1 MNITSL
7 ALRDLMVSEDNVR
20 TSYDDESITE
30 LAESIRS
37 QGLIS
42 PLVVMP
48 RGVGYQILA
57 GHRRFKALLK
67 VHDRDTKIPC
77 VVKDQLDSTGYTQL
91 MLVENL
97 QRSDLD
103 PIDEARGYQRLVDG
117 GMTRDAIAKSIGKS
131 GAYITKRLALLELPE
146 ELTEAVSSKTMALE
160 TAYKLSGLSHDTLQE
175 IVTQA
180 KKKPDSLSNISQWQ
194 IDSLKRDEANKIA
207 QEKLQKFVA
216 GFANVVDNLPDTPHQ
231 YVGRFDGNT
240 IDQYMPGHDDIVVNR
255 KSFIHVYTPGNDE
268 EESDPWDAYHE
279 ACDAVRQAYR
289 AEVANY
295 QVARKMLV
303 KSFIND
309 PKWAHRDAMIEAGIR
324 RTLRDDYNIIDE
336 YVDFAGLND
345 EFDEEAFEDFIEA
358 SRENL
363 MKVFMVYASSD
374 CDEQWFHDLLKDNG
388 IVAPVMGPLPEEPED
403 EDEDDEEINTCLCE
417 IPFTGYCDS
426 CKSKDFVE
434 PENEDEDNDFN
445 ELDDDNTSYVDDTPD
460 ENLAYEGSQYD
471 PYE

>member
-1 MNITSL
+1 MDITSIRL
-7 ALRDLMVSEDNVR
+7 GDLMVSKDNVR
-20 TSYDDESITE
+20 TSYDEETIDE
-30 LAESIRS
+30 LAQSIRT
-37 QGLIS
+37 QGLLT
-42 PLVVMP
+42 PLLVMP
-48 RGVGYQILA
+48 QGVGYQIIA
-57 GHRRFKALLK
+57 GHRRFKALHQ
-67 VHDRDTKIPC
+67 VQDREDSVPC
-77 VVKDQLDSTGYTQL
+77 VVIDAVNTTEYTQL

-97 QRSDLD
+97 QRADLD
-103 PIDEARGYQRLVDG
+103 PIDEARGYKRLVDN
-117 GMTRDAIAKSIGKS
+117 GMTRDAVAKSIGKS

-160 TAYKLSGLSHDTLQE
+160 TAYKLSSLSHDTLQE

-194 IDSLKRDEANKIA
+194 IDSLKRNEANKIA

-216 GFANVVDNLPDTPHQ
+216 GFTNVVDNLPDTPHR

-255 KSFIHVYTPGNDE
+255 KSFIHVYTPGSDD

-295 QVARKMLV
+295 QVACKMLV

-324 RTLRDDYNIIDE
+324 RTLLADYNIIEE
-336 YVDFAGLND
+336 YADFAGLD
-345 EFDEEAFEDFIEA
+345 DDFDEYAFRNFIDA

-363 MKVFMVYASSD
+363 MKVFMVLAASD
-374 CDEQWFHDLLKDNG
+374 CDEPWFHDLLRDNG
-388 IVAPVMGPLPEEPED
+388 IVAPVMGPLPDEPED
-403 EDEDDEEINTCLCE
+403 EDDD
-417 IPFTGYCDS
+417 D
-426 CKSKDFVE
+426 DF
-434 PENEDEDNDFN
+434 D
-445 ELDDDNTSYVDDTPD
+445 ELDDDDTSYVDDTPD
-460 ENLAYEGSQYD
+460 ESLAYEGSQYD